1 MGTLNTVE
9 FIGML
14 VNSGNGIKIRIGD
27 IQPFSAHR
35 DGSAQDNVA
44 KEGTKACAK
53 DDPAVF
59 IGNSKSENHD
69 GK

>member
-1 MGTLNTVE
+1 MGTLNAVK

-14 VNSGNGIKIRIGD
+14 VNSGNSIKIRIGD

-35 DGSAQDNVA
+35 DGGAQDNVA
-44 KEGTKACAK
+44 KERTKAGAE

-59 IGNSKSENHD
+59 IGNSKSENH
-69 GK
+69 GGR